1 MRFLTFLL
9 LLGFAVGS
17 STNDR
22 NITALNATEGNVD
35 SRILKCCD
43 EDKDCWVTDID
54 KKIWFCRK
62 ITDDK
67 PTICTN
73 RKGVCECKYTIQ

>member
-43 EDKDCWVTDID
+43 EDKDCWDTDSD
-54 KKIWFCRK
+54 KNIWFCREK
-62 ITDDK
+62 KDDE
-67 PTICTN
+67 TNICPDTS
-73 RKGVCECKYTIQ
+73 GVCQCK